1 MNRRSTGNKQDVADK
16 QSELHKEHRKR
27 LKEKFYEFG
36 LDGIE
41 DHELIELLLF
51 YAVPQKNTNEIAH
64 KLINE
69 FGRLSDI
76 LEADPENLM
85 EFKDVKQN
93 AVILF
98 KLILACVNKYMN
110 EQNDIVNAM
119 LTPQNIDKYIKNL
132 FYGHTNE
139 VAYALL
145 LDKDCVVKK
154 VKKLSSGTVNAAPL
168 YPREVVK
175 LAVNEKYP
183 YMMLAHNHPNG
194 NAMPSQNDLKI
205 TKTIEIALNF
215 IDVRLID
222 HIIVSGE
229 KVTSLAKSFNV
240 IEKE

>member
-1 MNRRSTGNKQDVADK
+1 MAEKNEN
-16 QSELHKEHRKR
+16 LHKEHRKH
-27 LKEKFYEFG
+27 LKEKFWEYG

-51 YAVPQKNTNEIAH
+51 YAVPQKNTNNVAH
-64 KLINE
+64 ELINE

-85 EFKDVKQN
+85 EFTDIKQH
-93 AVILF
+93 AVTLF

-154 VKKLSSGTVNAAPL
+154 VKKLSTGTVNAAPL
-168 YPREVVK
+168 YTRDVVK

-183 YMMLAHNHPNG
+183 YMILAHNHPNG

-205 TKTIEIALNF
+205 TKTIELALNF
-215 IDVRLID
+215 VEVRLVD
-222 HIIVSGE
+222 HVIVSGE
-229 KVTSLAKSFNV
+229 KVISLAKNFNV
-240 IEKE
+240 FEK

>member
-1 MNRRSTGNKQDVADK
+1 MTEKHNT
-16 QSELHKEHRKR
+16 LHEKHRKR
-27 LKEKFYEFG
+27 LKEKFLEFG

-51 YAVPQKNTNEIAH
+51 YAIPQKNTNEVAH

-76 LEADPENLM
+76 LEADAENLM
-85 EFKDVKQN
+85 EFADIKQH
-93 AVILF
+93 AVTLF
-98 KLILACVNKYMN
+98 KLVLACVNKYMN

-145 LDKDCVVKK
+145 LDKDCIVKK
-154 VKKLSSGTVNAAPL
+154 VKKLSTGTVNAAPL
-168 YPREVVK
+168 YTRDVVK

-183 YMMLAHNHPNG
+183 YMILAHNHPNG

-205 TKTIEIALNF
+205 TKTIELALNF
-215 IDVRLID
+215 VEVRLVD

-229 KVTSLAKSFNV
+229 KVISLAKNFN
-240 IEKE
+240 IFEKE